1 MSHPLPDARLA
12 LLLSALAAALLTGC
26 PEEKV
31 LCTSGLSVCGAECVD
46 LQGDPS
52 NCGACGASCG
62 AGETCQAG
70 VCGCQSGTETCGD
83 ACAALASDPLNCGA
97 CGAACPSGQVCESG
111 TCREGCSA
119 GAERCGDS
127 CVVLAN
133 DPLNCGAC
141 GAACPDVQSCHSGR
155 CMYDVVTACYTNGQ
169 LVGIQAGTDRMGPR
183 RQFGSGVQSLAAWD
197 GVVLAADAARSV
209 LSQAPA
215 GALGTV
221 AEEDSLGAVA
231 ASPNDIFVDPPYV
244 YVLDSVNNTLQVLK
258 REGAGQGGGLGL
270 RTVGQVNLGAN
281 TSPQVI
287 AKRGDTFY
295 IPLFGTAGS
304 DFKQGNA
311 VARVSVSNPEKPRLV
326 DTVPLTGLDLKSF
339 DGGTT
344 MALPYAAVSVDSG
357 VYVALT
363 NLNPAN
369 DYLPNGPGMLARI
382 DPVDGGVHAIDL
394 GAKDCLNAGDV
405 QAVGDQLVV
414 SCLGEAVF
422 DTASGYRAKAVR
434 ATGLV
439 LVKDDKP
446 VASYALSPGCTGG
459 PENGCDLAVGGRLA
473 VVGNAVYVTDV
484 NAGRVFVVEVRD
496 GQFVERRGNSTPQA
510 AGPALDAC
518 PVDPRRVVSNAID
531 IVAVP

>member
-1 MSHPLPDARLA
+1 MSRPLLDARSA
-12 LLLSALAAALLTGC
+12 LLLTALLASVLTGC

-31 LCTSGLSVCGAECVD
+31 LCTSGLSVCGSECVD
-46 LQGDPS
+46 LEGDASHCGACGVTCGAQETCQAGACGCQPGTERCGGACVALAS
-52 NCGACGASCG
+52 DPANCGACGF
-62 AGETCQAG
+62 
-70 VCGCQSGTETCGD
+70 
-83 ACAALASDPLNCGA
+83 ACAA
-97 CGAACPSGQVCESG
+97 GQVCQAG

-127 CVVLAN
+127 CVVLAE
-133 DPLNCGAC
+133 DARNCGAC
-141 GAACPDVQSCHSGR
+141 GAVCPDVQSCHQGR
-155 CMYDVVTACYTNGQ
+155 CMYDVVTACFTNGQ
-169 LVGIQAGTDRMGPR
+169 LVGIQAGTDQLGPR
-183 RQFGSGVQSLAAWD
+183 RQFGSAVQSLAAWD

-209 LSQAPA
+209 LSQAGA

-221 AEEDSLGAVA
+221 LEEDSLGAVA
-231 ASPNDIFVDPPYV
+231 ASPNDILVDPPYV

-258 REGAGQGGGLGL
+258 REGPAQGGGLGL

-304 DFKQGNA
+304 DFQQGNA
-311 VARVSVSNPEKPRLV
+311 VARVNVSDPERPRLV
-326 DTVPLTGLDLKSF
+326 DTVSLKGLDLRSF

-344 MALPYAAVSVDSG
+344 MALPYAAVSTDAG

-382 DPVDGGVHAIDL
+382 DPADGGVRAIDL
-394 GAKDCLNAGDV
+394 GAANCLNAGDV

-422 DTASGYRAKAVR
+422 DTTSGYRAKSVR

-439 LVKDDKP
+439 LVKDDQP

-459 PENGCDLAVGGRLA
+459 PEDGCNLAVGGRLA
-473 VVGNAVYVTDV
+473 VVGNTAYVTDV

-496 GQFVERRGNSTPQA
+496 GRLVERRGNTTPEA
-510 AGPALDAC
+510 RGPALEAC
-518 PVDPRRVVSNAID
+518 PVDARRSVSNAID